1 MPSDINFPDYMA
13 DGEAQGSDLRSIER
27 DDRQRDWLREPEK
40 ATGLQSLALTVGGFI
55 ILAAVVGGGGWLIAT
70 AIKAAGWDG

>member
-1 MPSDINFPDYMA
+1 MPRDINFPDYMA
-13 DGEAQGSDLRSIER
+13 DGEAQGRDLHSIQS

-40 ATGLQSLALTVGGFI
+40 ATGLQAFALTVGGFI
-55 ILAAVVGGGGWLIAT
+55 VLAAVVGGGGWLIAT

>member
-13 DGEAQGSDLRSIER
+13 DGEAQGRDLRSIES

-40 ATGLQSLALTVGGFI
+40 ATGLQAFGLTVGGFLG
-55 ILAAVVGGGGWLIAT
+55 LAFVVCGGGWLIAA